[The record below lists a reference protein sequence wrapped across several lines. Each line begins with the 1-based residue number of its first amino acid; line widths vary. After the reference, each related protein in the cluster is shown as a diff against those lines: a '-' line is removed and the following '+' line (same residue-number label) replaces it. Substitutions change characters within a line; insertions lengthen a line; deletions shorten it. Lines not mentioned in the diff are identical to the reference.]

1 MKLDIKE
8 LNMMKQQEVQIY
20 GNRLELSGGEKVKK
34 EITGVMIYYYK
45 VCKRKLWYF
54 YNEIQMEQGNE
65 SVEIGKAIDE
75 ETYRRDKKHINID
88 NIINIDFIRSKGILH
103 EVKKSNKIEE
113 ASILQVKYYLYFLN
127 KRGIENIKGKI
138 DYPLLK
144 QNIDVELTREDV
156 TIIEGILD
164 DIQNIVKSSNPPN
177 LEKKRI
183 CKACA
188 YYDLCFI

>member
-1 MKLDIKE
+1 MNKD
-8 LNMMKQQEVQIY
+8 
-20 GNRLELSGGEKVKK
+20 
-34 EITGVMIYYYK
+34 ITGVMVYYHS

-65 SVEIGKAIDE
+65 NVEIGKTIDE
-75 ETYRRDKKHINID
+75 ETYKRDQKHINID
-88 NIINIDFIRSKGILH
+88 NIVNIDFIRSKGILH

-113 ASILQVKYYLYFLN
+113 ASILQVKYYLYFL
-127 KRGIENIKGKI
+127 KTRGVENIKGRI

-144 QNIDVELTREDV
+144 ECVDVELTDEDIETIERILTEIRE
-156 TIIEGILD
+156 
-164 DIQNIVKSSNPPN
+164 IVEAAVPPE

>member
-1 MKLDIKE
+1 MQKD
-8 LNMMKQQEVQIY
+8 
-20 GNRLELSGGEKVKK
+20 
-34 EITGVMIYYYK
+34 ITGVMVYYYE

-54 YNEIQMEQGNE
+54 YNEIQMEQVSE
-65 SVEIGKAIDE
+65 AVAIGKTIDE
-75 ETYRRDKKHINID
+75 ETYKRDKKHINID

-113 ASILQVKYYLYFLN
+113 ASILQVKYYLYFLH
-127 KRGIENIKGKI
+127 KRGVDNIKAQI

-144 QNIDVELTREDV
+144 KTLEVQLTQEDIINLEEILTNIKVIVEK
-156 TIIEGILD
+156 
-164 DIQNIVKSSNPPN
+164 DIPPE

-183 CKACA
+183 CKSCA

>member
-1 MKLDIKE
+1 M
-8 LNMMKQQEVQIY
+8 
-20 GNRLELSGGEKVKK
+20 KK
-34 EITGVMIYYYK
+34 EITGVMLYYYE

-65 SVEIGKAIDE
+65 NVEIGKAIDE
-75 ETYRRDKKHINID
+75 ETYKRDKKHINID

-113 ASILQVKYYLYFLN
+113 ASILQVKYYLYFLK
-127 KRGIENIKGKI
+127 KREVDNIKGKI

-144 QNIDVELTREDV
+144 QSIDVELTDQD
-156 TIIEGILD
+156 IILIEGILE
-164 DIQNIVKSSNPPN
+164 DIKKIVALKNPPP
-177 LEKKRI
+177 LEKKKI
-183 CKACA
+183 CKSCA

>member
-1 MKLDIKE
+1 MQKD
-8 LNMMKQQEVQIY
+8 
-20 GNRLELSGGEKVKK
+20 
-34 EITGVMIYYYK
+34 ITGVMVYYYE

-65 SVEIGKAIDE
+65 AVAIGKTIDE
-75 ETYRRDKKHINID
+75 ETYKRDKKHINID

-113 ASILQVKYYLYFLN
+113 ASILQVKYYLYFLQ
-127 KRGIENIKGKI
+127 KRGVDNIKAQI

-144 QNIDVELTREDV
+144 KNIEVELTELD
-156 TIIEGILD
+156 IKNIEQILN
-164 DIQNIVKSSNPPN
+164 DIKVIVEKNIPPE
-177 LEKKRI
+177 LDKKRI
-183 CKACA
+183 CKSCA

>member
-1 MKLDIKE
+1 M
-8 LNMMKQQEVQIY
+8 
-20 GNRLELSGGEKVKK
+20 KK
-34 EITGVMIYYYK
+34 EITGVMIYYYE

-54 YNEIQMEQGNE
+54 YNEIQMEDGNE
-65 SVEIGKAIDE
+65 NVAIGKVLDE
-75 ETYRRDKKHINID
+75 QTYKRDKKHINID

-113 ASILQVKYYLYFLN
+113 ASTLQVKYYLYFLR
-127 KRGIENIKGKI
+127 KRGVENIKGKI

-144 QNIDVELTREDV
+144 QNVEIELNEEDILNIEKILADIDS
-156 TIIEGILD
+156 
-164 DIQNIVKSSNPPN
+164 IVKAKYPPT

-183 CKACA
+183 CKSCA

>member
-1 MKLDIKE
+1 M
-8 LNMMKQQEVQIY
+8 Q
-20 GNRLELSGGEKVKK
+20 K
-34 EITGVMIYYYK
+34 EITGVMVYYYE

-65 SVEIGKAIDE
+65 NVEIGKAIDE
-75 ETYRRDKKHINID
+75 ETYRRDEKHINID
-88 NIINIDFIRSKGILH
+88 NIINIDFIRSKGVLH
-103 EVKKSNKIEE
+103 EVKKSKKIEE
-113 ASILQVKYYLYFLN
+113 ASILQVKYYLYFLS
-127 KRGIENIKGKI
+127 KRGVENIKGKI

-144 QNIDVELTREDV
+144 QSIDVELKEADIINIEEILED
-156 TIIEGILD
+156 IYK
-164 DIQNIVKSSNPPN
+164 IVALKNPPP

>member
-1 MKLDIKE
+1 M
-8 LNMMKQQEVQIY
+8 Q
-20 GNRLELSGGEKVKK
+20 K
-34 EITGVMIYYYK
+34 EITGVMIYYYE

-54 YNEIQMEQGNE
+54 YNEIQMEQGSEN
-65 SVEIGKAIDE
+65 VAIGKTIDE

-127 KRGIENIKGKI
+127 KRGVKNIKAKI

-144 QNIDVELTREDV
+144 QSVDVELNNEDIV
-156 TIIEGILD
+156 RIEEILK
-164 DIQNIVKSSNPPN
+164 DIQSLVIDDNPPS
-177 LEKKRI
+177 LDKKKI
-183 CKACA
+183 CKSCA